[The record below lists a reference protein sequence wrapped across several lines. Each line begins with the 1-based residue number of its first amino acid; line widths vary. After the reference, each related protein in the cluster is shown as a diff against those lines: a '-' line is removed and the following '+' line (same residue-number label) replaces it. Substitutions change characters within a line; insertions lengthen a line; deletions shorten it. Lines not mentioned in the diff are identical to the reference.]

1 METDPYVPPK
11 SPLES
16 GADRPSVLREVVVAW
31 EKLRL
36 LYNGLLALPG
46 VLVLFLMIDRHGMPW
61 IAALVSAV
69 FVAVGANAC
78 FLLGPL
84 AELYLRG
91 LLLGGRGLG
100 RGRWLIFGAGT
111 VFSFGIFMLVL
122 VGVFS
127 SRL

>member
-1 METDPYVPPK
+1 MDIDPYAPPT
-11 SPLES
+11 SPPEAGS
-16 GADRPSVLREVVVAW
+16 ERQSALREVVVAW

-46 VLVLFLMIDRHGMPW
+46 ALVLFALTDRQGMPW
-61 IAALVSAV
+61 IAALVSAA
-69 FVAVGANAC
+69 FVAVAANAC

-84 AELYLRG
+84 AEVYLRG

-111 VFSFGIFMLVL
+111 VLSLGIFVLVL
-122 VGVFS
+122 VGALSGPF
-127 SRL
+127 